1 MVISMALGS
10 VDNSEWMRNGDYN
23 PSRMVSQSDAINL
36 ISNSR
41 TDEGY
46 GAHPESCVGILTMG
60 GRRYVL
66 SQLLLMRFKISNFSL
81 YVSSPEVLVTPTQ
94 DQGKILAA
102 LHHVKVSGSVHFASS
117 IKVAQLALRHRQNK
131 NSKQRIIAFVGSPLI
146 DDETSLVDL
155 GKNLKKNL
163 IAVDIVNFGETAENQ
178 AKLEAFIA
186 AVNKDENSNL
196 LTVPAGPH
204 ILSDMLIQSPIY
216 MNATDIGGGMAS
228 VPGAGAAMG
237 GGGFEFGIDPNAD
250 PELAMALRISA
261 EEAREREERERKA
274 TEGSAG
280 AAGDSTTVAG
290 AAGGGGDA
298 MEDEDD
304 QLQQVC

>member
-1 MVISMALGS
+1 LFVTSDL
-10 VDNSEWMRNGDYN
+10 N
-23 PSRMVSQSDAINL
+23 P
-36 ISNSR
+36 
-41 TDEGY
+41 
-46 GAHPESCVGILTMG
+46 VG
-60 GRRYVL
+60 
-66 SQLLLMRFKISNFSL
+66 
-81 YVSSPEVLVTPTQ
+81 SPEVLVTPTQ
-94 DQGKILAA
+94 DQGKILGA
-102 LHHVKVSGSVHFASS
+102 LHHVKISGAVHFAPS

-204 ILSDMLIQSPIY
+204 ILSDMLISSPIY
-216 MNATDIGGGMAS
+216 TNATDF
-228 VPGAGAAMG
+228 GAAMG
-237 GGGFEFGIDPNAD
+237 AAAGAGAGAGGAGFEYGIDPNAD

-274 TEGSAG
+274 KA
-280 AAGDSTTVAG
+280 D
-290 AAGGGGDA
+290 AGGGAASGETAGAGGAGAGDA
-298 MEDEDD
+298 MDEDD
-304 QLQQVC
+304 QLQQVNHRFCCISGRCAEHPRFI

>member
-1 MVISMALGS
+1 MTNLLK
-10 VDNSEWMRNGDYN
+10 
-23 PSRMVSQSDAINL
+23 INF
-36 ISNSR
+36 
-41 TDEGY
+41 
-46 GAHPESCVGILTMG
+46 A
-60 GRRYVL
+60 
-66 SQLLLMRFKISNFSL
+66 LLLASICFQ
-81 YVSSPEVLVTPTQ
+81 SSPEVLVTPTQ

-102 LHHVKVSGSVHFASS
+102 LHHVKISGSVHFAPS

-131 NSKQRIIAFVGSPLI
+131 NSKQRIIAFVGSPLV
-146 DDETSLVDL
+146 DDEASLVDL

-204 ILSDMLIQSPIY
+204 ILSDMLISSPIY
-216 MNATDIGGGMAS
+216 MNATDIGGGIPAS
-228 VPGAGAAMG
+228 AGAGAGAAG
-237 GGGFEFGIDPNAD
+237 SGFEFGIDPNAD

-274 TEGSAG
+274 KADTPGGATTGDSVVAGG
-280 AAGDSTTVAG
+280 AATG
-290 AAGGGGDA
+290 AAGDA

-304 QLQQVC
+304 QLQQV

>member
-1 MVISMALGS
+1 MHI
-10 VDNSEWMRNGDYN
+10 
-23 PSRMVSQSDAINL
+23 P
-36 ISNSR
+36 
-41 TDEGY
+41 
-46 GAHPESCVGILTMG
+46 
-60 GRRYVL
+60 RR
-66 SQLLLMRFKISNFSL
+66 
-81 YVSSPEVLVTPTQ
+81 SPEVLVTPTQ

-102 LHHVKVSGSVHFASS
+102 LHHVKISGSVHFASS
-117 IKVAQLALRHRQNK
+117 VKVAQLALRHRQNK
-131 NSKQRIIAFVGSPLI
+131 NSKQRIIAFVGSPLT
-146 DDETSLVDL
+146 DDETSLVEL

-274 TEGSAG
+274 TEGAAGAG
-280 AAGDSTTVAG
+280 AAGESSTGAG
-290 AAGGGGDA
+290 AAGGAGDA

>member
-1 MVISMALGS
+1 M
-10 VDNSEWMRNGDYN
+10 
-23 PSRMVSQSDAINL
+23 
-36 ISNSR
+36 
-41 TDEGY
+41 
-46 GAHPESCVGILTMG
+46 
-60 GRRYVL
+60 
-66 SQLLLMRFKISNFSL
+66 
-81 YVSSPEVLVTPTQ
+81 
-94 DQGKILAA
+94 
-102 LHHVKVSGSVHFASS
+102 
-117 IKVAQLALRHRQNK
+117 AQLALRHRQNK

-146 DDETSLVDL
+146 DDEASLVDL

-204 ILSDMLIQSPIY
+204 ILSDMLISSPIY
-216 MNATDIGGGMAS
+216 MNATDIGGGLGAA
-228 VPGAGAAMG
+228 AGAAAGAG
-237 GGGFEFGIDPNAD
+237 GAGFEFGIDPNAD

-274 TEGSAG
+274 KPDATSGAAGESSAAVGTAAG
-280 AAGDSTTVAG
+280 AA
-290 AAGGGGDA
+290 GDA

-304 QLQQVC
+304 QLQQVNFIPFSKFKIKC